1 MTEPTARTER
11 PPNGPLHLLDFL
23 IFSIGLYW
31 FFLLVNTVLLIVGV
45 EPSRS
50 PWWLVWEWL
59 VGLMLL
65 VVANQNLRAGV
76 AVRDEGI
83 TVDNGLGRVQRIDW
97 EQIAATRPPRP
108 PFRRAMIELKGEPDV
123 LFGGWSPLA
132 PPGMMP
138 GQFREL
144 DALISQRQTSIERR

>member
-1 MTEPTARTER
+1 VGERLIRPTGRKFR
-11 PPNGPLHLLDFL
+11 LFL
-23 IFSIGLYW
+23 TFSIGLYW
-31 FFLLVNTVLLIVGV
+31 IFLLVNTVLLIGGV
-45 EPSRS
+45 ETLRS

-83 TVDNGLGRVQRIDW
+83 LVDNGLGRVQRIAW

-108 PFRRAMIELKGEPDV
+108 PFGRAMIELKDDPDV
-123 LFGGWSPLA
+123 FFGGWSPLA
-132 PPGMMP
+132 PPGMTP
-138 GQFREL
+138 GLFREL